1 MPDRRARRRIKETE
15 VKCLSIKF
23 LAVAWIFL
31 AAAPAQAFSPNTDIT
46 ELEWR
51 EWPEFC
57 RIAYLRSDFSSG
69 SRFKKRMNWQAVKD
83 GEKLVN
89 QIGISGSHHFC
100 VGLILYHRAVRGGST
115 GQARRDAMYRATNEF
130 KYSFENT
137 DERNVGYILAAD
149 YYGRA
154 LHLSANRDA
163 AYGVWSGCVEL
174 RPDNVRCYVSMA
186 DALLRD
192 DEADKALQVLESFPK
207 KDTLRLPD
215 FRYAEAKALH
225 ALGRLDESL
234 AITKELVSQGY
245 PAKALLEQLEK
256 GRSPKK

>member
-1 MPDRRARRRIKETE
+1 MRHRIKEIE
-15 VKCLSIKF
+15 VKCLCIKF
-23 LAVAWIFL
+23 LAVAWIVL
-31 AAAPAQAFSPNTDIT
+31 ATAPVQAFSPNTDIT
-46 ELEWR
+46 ELEWQ
-51 EWPEFC
+51 EWPDFC

-69 SRFKKRMNWQAVKD
+69 SRFKKRMSWQAVKD

-100 VGLILYHRAVRGGST
+100 VGLILYHRAVRGSLT

-163 AYGVWSGCVEL
+163 AYRIWTDCIEL
-174 RPDNVRCYVSMA
+174 RPGNTRCYVSMS
-186 DALLRD
+186 DALLKD
-192 DEADKALQVLESFPK
+192 NEAEKAWQLLEGFPE
-207 KDTLRLPD
+207 KDASRLPD
-215 FRYAEAKALH
+215 FRYAEAKTLH
-225 ALGRLDESL
+225 ALGRLDESR
-234 AITKELVSQGY
+234 AIAKELVSQGY

-256 GRSPKK
+256 GRSSGK